1 MVKGNEEIYQLRSS
15 SEQKIYNVCGLFLF
29 PLKIFGYCFLLTAWC
44 KYLSQRALPKILVL
58 FDNQDQDSSPEEKV
72 PFSKLEPSDWILLF
86 FSGEK
91 RPCESSSWFS
101 MAVQGFCEAEKAS
114 KNRSETEQ
122 EKKKEKMQDSR
133 KDAPCRGLLWVHI
146 TLTHLFAFQPDP
158 SLPSSVPER
167 LTSRDLLL
175 LSFGCSQ
182 CETSI
187 SRKSEEGNGEGSAC
201 RSCHPSSHVST
212 PRFSTLGYIAS
223 QEAHSPH
230 LSFPWAS
237 ARNRSPSYLL
247 N

>member
-1 MVKGNEEIYQLRSS
+1 MIIKTKTHLPKRRSPS
-15 SEQKIYNVCGLFLF
+15 QNWSHPTESFCFSVGKNVH
-29 PLKIFGYCFLLTAWC
+29 A
-44 KYLSQRALPKILVL
+44 RALRGFQWQFRAFVRQRRPPRI
-58 FDNQDQDSSPEEKV
+58 EARR
-72 PFSKLEPSDWILLF
+72 SKRR
-86 FSGEK
+86 K
-91 RPCESSSWFS
+91 R
-101 MAVQGFCEAEKAS
+101 
-114 KNRSETEQ
+114 
-122 EKKKEKMQDSR
+122 KEKMQDSR

-201 RSCHPSSHVST
+201 RSCNPSSHVST

-237 ARNRSPSYLL
+237 SRNRSPSYLL